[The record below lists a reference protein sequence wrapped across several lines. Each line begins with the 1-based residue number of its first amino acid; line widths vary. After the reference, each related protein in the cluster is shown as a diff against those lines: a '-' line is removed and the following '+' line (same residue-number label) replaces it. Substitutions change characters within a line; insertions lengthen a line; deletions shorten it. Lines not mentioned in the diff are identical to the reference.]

1 MLIIRISLSLVI
13 NLLKNRGI
21 HVAGT
26 LNLMSLIRIRRKQS
40 FREIGSFRHLLEP
53 ILSATLQNVCKLQK
67 MFTLQHVLI
76 KEELMS

>member
-26 LNLMSLIRIRRKQS
+26 LNLIRIRRKQS